1 MNALVLARFIEKS
14 KILYFG
20 RERNYYTFAC
30 LFVVF
35 FPQREVFCGQDYS
48 GIVLPNTYLI
58 YHTASYS
65 YLEMW
70 WNKRKI
76 WQKKLGSYIR
86 ARRSFP
92 SYHHRQNKLLQ
103 LKFWRRGIAMK
114 AKVLETPWTYIL
126 TSLSHR

>member
-35 FPQREVFCGQDYS
+35 LPQREVFCGQDYP

-76 WQKKLGSYIR
+76 WQKKTWELYKGKEII
-86 ARRSFP
+86 P
-92 SYHHRQNKLLQ
+92 Q
-103 LKFWRRGIAMK
+103 LSSQ
-114 AKVLETPWTYIL
+114 AKQTTTIKILEKRDCNESQSSRNTLDLYFDI
-126 TSLSHR
+126 SQS

>member
-20 RERNYYTFAC
+20 RERNYHTFAC

-76 WQKKLGSYIR
+76 WQKKTWELYKGKEII
-86 ARRSFP
+86 P
-92 SYHHRQNKLLQ
+92 Q
-103 LKFWRRGIAMK
+103 LSSQ
-114 AKVLETPWTYIL
+114 AKQTTTIKILEKRDCNESQSSRNTLDLYFDI
-126 TSLSHR
+126 SQS